1 MAYDRDEI
9 LKKAIQ
15 VVADEEC
22 VTIEEVCL
30 YLPIHRA
37 TFYGWGLDKSDEL
50 KDALESQKI
59 KLKKGMRRNWRKS
72 DNPALQIAEYKL
84 MATDEEIEKITISK
98 VKQDTTMKFENLPKI
113 VIERA
118 GKEDTGN

>member
-1 MAYDRDEI
+1 MAYDKDEI

-30 YLPIHRA
+30 YLPISKV
-37 TFYGWGLDKSDEL
+37 TFYAWKMNESNDL
-50 KDALESQKI
+50 KEAIEDQKV

-84 MATDEEIEKITISK
+84 MASDEEIEKITVSK

-113 VIERA
+113 VINA
-118 GKEDTGN
+118 GSSGNESI

>member
-15 VVADEEC
+15 VVTDEEC

-50 KDALESQKI
+50 KEAIDSQKI

-84 MATDEEIEKITISK
+84 MATDEEIEKITVSK

-113 VIERA
+113 VINA
-118 GKEDTGN
+118 GD